1 MGIGNTEVLVILVLI
16 LLLLGGRN
24 TSSLLRGVGESIRRF
39 RYQTPRDWWLL
50 LPQQRDWW
58 HQAPRDWSEPL
69 SQQEEVR
76 GDSWPFIVVL
86 VGMISLVL
94 LKYEVIT
101 AKQLIVLVAVLGVWL
116 TVGYV
121 CFGRK
126 NKR

>member
-1 MGIGNTEVLVILVLI
+1 MGIGNLEVVVILVLI
-16 LLLLGGRN
+16 LMLLGGRN
-24 TSSLLRGVGESIRRF
+24 TSRLLRGLGESIRRF
-39 RYQTPRDWWLL
+39 QHQAPRDWWLL

-58 HQAPRDWSEPL
+58 HQAPRDWWQSLP
-69 SQQEEVR
+69 QQEEER

-86 VGMISLVL
+86 IGLVSLVL

-121 CFGRK
+121 YFGRK
-126 NKR
+126 N